1 MTSPAK
7 LAPQRGTLPVLQY
20 CTPDQLGVD
29 PLYQRDLDA
38 RSRQLINRIA
48 GSWDWNLF
56 QPLVVARRD
65 DGRLFVVD
73 GQHRLAAARLRRDVM
88 QLPCV
93 IFASAA
99 PAEEA
104 DVFVKLNQERRPLSA
119 YALYNAALATGDEAA
134 IALDTI
140 LRQTGWSFVG
150 GADTKALQ
158 PGQLNIVG
166 RVRRWHG
173 RNGDKRLRTVLD
185 VLARAFRGQALQHP
199 GFLFAAI
206 AALIT
211 EHGEDLSSHLLV
223 DILARPQEEWHAE
236 FHQRAAR
243 DGTGIEAAAVATIVA
258 AYAEAISDDDED
270 DTTPRDPASPRAR
283 EPASP
288 RAREPAKKV
297 DLAAVPS
304 SMEKTAAGWSGAN

>member
-1 MTSPAK
+1 MTTPAK

-48 GSWDWNLF
+48 GNWDWNLF

-150 GADTKALQ
+150 GADTRRCSRVNSTSSAASAA
-158 PGQLNIVG
+158 GTAAMATG
-166 RVRRWHG
+166 RCAPSWTFWPAPSG
-173 RNGDKRLRTVLD
+173 
-185 VLARAFRGQALQHP
+185 
-199 GFLFAAI
+199 
-206 AALIT
+206 
-211 EHGEDLSSHLLV
+211 S
-223 DILARPQEEWHAE
+223 RPCS
-236 FHQRAAR
+236 
-243 DGTGIEAAAVATIVA
+243 I
-258 AYAEAISDDDED
+258 
-270 DTTPRDPASPRAR
+270 PASC
-283 EPASP
+283 SP
-288 RAREPAKKV
+288 RSPR
-297 DLAAVPS
+297 
-304 SMEKTAAGWSGAN
+304 